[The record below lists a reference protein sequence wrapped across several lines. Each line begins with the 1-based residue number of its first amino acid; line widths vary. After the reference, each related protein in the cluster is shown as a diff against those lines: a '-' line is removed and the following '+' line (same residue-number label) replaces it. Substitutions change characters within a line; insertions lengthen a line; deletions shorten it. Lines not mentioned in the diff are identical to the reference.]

1 MQMILRKINNCYQE
15 KSNDKS
21 KEINKI
27 NYLLNI
33 IFKIPLKGTLII
45 INLINNLKLDTEDLA

>member
-1 MQMILRKINNCYQE
+1 MILKKINNCYQE
-15 KSNDKS
+15 KSKDKS

-27 NYLLNI
+27 NYLLNT